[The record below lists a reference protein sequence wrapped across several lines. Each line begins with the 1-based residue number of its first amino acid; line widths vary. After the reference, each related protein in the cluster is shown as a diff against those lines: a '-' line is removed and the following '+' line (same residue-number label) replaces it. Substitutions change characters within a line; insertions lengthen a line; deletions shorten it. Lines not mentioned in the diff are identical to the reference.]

1 MGSHPRAENK
11 ISFQGIALLQS
22 GAFRGDLIIPL
33 KNEKDKENNLEEV
46 IKKRC
51 SRRRMDEEKMWI
63 CL

>member
-11 ISFQGIALLQS
+11 ISFQGIALLES
-22 GAFRGDLIIPL
+22 GAFQGDLIIPL

-51 SRRRMDEEKMWI
+51 NRRRMDEEKMWI